1 MIKIE
6 CERELIQFDIIDFN
20 TNKEYWG
27 AGDTINCHVYF
38 TKFECLFTSKNVV
51 INYDALKQFHID
63 LKQLLN
69 NKKDYVLLV
78 DQNKVI
84 SLKIYQDKNNFPSL
98 RKNDELKRLIEFEFF
113 YYIGS
118 DISLK
123 GYLFVD
129 DNSLIKTLEEIEC
142 LL

>member
-20 TNKEYWG
+20 TDKEYWG
-27 AGDTINCHVYF
+27 AGDTINCHIYF
-38 TKFECLFTSKNVV
+38 TKFDCQFTSKNVV
-51 INYDALKQFHID
+51 INYNVLKQFHID
-63 LKQLLN
+63 LKLLIN
-69 NKKDYVLLV
+69 NKKDHALLI
-78 DQNKVI
+78 DQNNVV
-84 SLKIYQDKNNFPSL
+84 SLNIHHGKKNFPNL
-98 RKNDELKRLIEFEFF
+98 RKNDEFKRLIEFEFF

-129 DNSLIKTLEEIEC
+129 DNSLIKTLEEIKC